1 VQSCPARSTPEEF
14 VDLAI
19 AAGVTVAKKVTGKRA
34 FPNSKYFV
42 GLGKLKELETLI
54 SECSADVIIFNNS
67 LTPSQERDLEA
78 ALSCR
83 VLDKTGLIL
92 DIFAQRAL
100 THEGKL
106 QVELAQLQ
114 HLSTRLIRGWTH
126 LKRQKGGI
134 GMRGPGETQLESDRR
149 LVRNRIAVLEKKLLK
164 VANQRAQGRNRRQK
178 SGTPL
183 VSLVGYTNAGKS
195 SIFNQITS
203 SDVLAKDMLFSTLD
217 PTLRVKSLYDFGD
230 VIFSDTV
237 GFIRD
242 LPHGLVEAFNSTLEE
257 VSSADLILHIIDLSK
272 EDYYEDIIQVRSV
285 LKEIN
290 ASDVPSI
297 FVYNKSDLLDD
308 PKAGIQRNK
317 KGVPEGITISAKC
330 QRDIEMLKNIVS
342 ERLSLKHITTN
353 VRLGICDLFLRSAFY
368 NINCVLSE
376 KSFDDGSLELTVR
389 LPQFRLNSIM
399 KKSRTK

>member
-1 VQSCPARSTPEEF
+1 M
-14 VDLAI
+14 AI

-42 GLGKLKELETLI
+42 GLGKLKELEILI
-54 SECSADVIIFNNS
+54 LECAADVIIFNNS

-217 PTLRVKSLYDFGD
+217 PTLRVKSLHDFGD

-257 VSSADLILHIIDLSK
+257 VSSADLILHIIDVSK
-272 EDYYEDIIQVRSV
+272 EDYYEDIIQVNSV

-317 KGVPEGITISAKC
+317 NGVPECITISAKC
-330 QRDIEMLKNIVS
+330 QRDIEMLKDIVS

-353 VRLGICDLFLRSAFY
+353 VRLGIRDLFLRSAFY

-376 KSFDDGSLELTVR
+376 KSFDDGSLELTVK
-389 LPQFRLNSIM
+389 LPKFRLHSII

>member
-1 VQSCPARSTPEEF
+1 M
-14 VDLAI
+14 DLAI

-42 GLGKLKELETLI
+42 GLGKLKELEILI
-54 SECSADVIIFNNS
+54 LECAADVIIFNNS

-203 SDVLAKDMLFSTLD
+203 SDVLSKDMLFSTLD
-217 PTLRVKSLYDFGD
+217 PTLRVKSLHDFGD

-272 EDYYEDIIQVRSV
+272 EDYYEDIIQVNSV

-290 ASDVPSI
+290 ASDVPCI
-297 FVYNKSDLLDD
+297 FVYNKRDLLDD

-317 KGVPEGITISAKC
+317 NGVPECITISAKC
-330 QRDIEMLKNIVS
+330 QRDIEMLKEIVS

-353 VRLGICDLFLRSAFY
+353 VRLGIRDLFLRSAFY

-376 KSFDDGSLELTVR
+376 KSFDDGSLEMTVK
-389 LPQFRLNSIM
+389 LPKFRLNSIM

>member
-1 VQSCPARSTPEEF
+1 MV
-14 VDLAI
+14 
-19 AAGVTVAKKVTGKRA
+19 
-34 FPNSKYFV
+34 
-42 GLGKLKELETLI
+42 
-54 SECSADVIIFNNS
+54 
-67 LTPSQERDLEA
+67 
-78 ALSCR
+78 
-83 VLDKTGLIL
+83 DKTGLIL

-217 PTLRVKSLYDFGD
+217 PTLRMKSLHECGD

-257 VSSADLILHIIDLSK
+257 VSSADLILHIIDVSK
-272 EDYYEDIIQVRSV
+272 EDYYEDIIQVNSV

-297 FVYNKSDLLDD
+297 FVYNKRDLLDD

-317 KGVPEGITISAKC
+317 NGVPECITISAKC
-330 QRDIEMLKNIVS
+330 QRDIEMLKDIVS

-353 VRLGICDLFLRSAFY
+353 VRLSIRDLFLRSAFY

-376 KSFDDGSLELTVR
+376 KSFDDGSLELTVK
-389 LPQFRLNSIM
+389 LPKFRLNSIM

>member
-1 VQSCPARSTPEEF
+1 M
-14 VDLAI
+14 
-19 AAGVTVAKKVTGKRA
+19 AKKVTGKRA

-42 GLGKLKELETLI
+42 GLGKLKELEILI
-54 SECSADVIIFNNS
+54 LECAADVIIFNNS

-217 PTLRVKSLYDFGD
+217 PTLRVKSLHDFGD

-257 VSSADLILHIIDLSK
+257 VSSADLILHIIDVSK
-272 EDYYEDIIQVRSV
+272 EDYYEDIIQVNSV

-317 KGVPEGITISAKC
+317 SGVPECITISAKC
-330 QRDIEMLKNIVS
+330 QRDIEMLKDIVS

-353 VRLGICDLFLRSAFY
+353 VRLGIRDLYLRSAFY

-376 KSFDDGSLELTVR
+376 KSFDDGSLELTVK
-389 LPQFRLNSIM
+389 LPKFRLHSIM

>member
-1 VQSCPARSTPEEF
+1 M
-14 VDLAI
+14 DLAI

-42 GLGKLKELETLI
+42 GLGKLRELEILI
-54 SECSADVIIFNNS
+54 LECAADVIIFNNS

-217 PTLRVKSLYDFGD
+217 PTLRVKSLHDFGD
-230 VIFSDTV
+230 VIFSATV

-257 VSSADLILHIIDLSK
+257 VSSADLILHIIDVSK
-272 EDYYEDIIQVRSV
+272 EDYYEDIIQVNSV

-297 FVYNKSDLLDD
+297 FVYNKRDLLDD

-317 KGVPEGITISAKC
+317 NGVPECITISAKC
-330 QRDIEMLKNIVS
+330 QRDIEMLKDIVS

-353 VRLGICDLFLRSAFY
+353 VRLGIRDLFLRSAFY

-376 KSFDDGSLELTVR
+376 KSFDDGSLELTVK
-389 LPQFRLNSIM
+389 LPSFRLNSIM
-399 KKSRTK
+399 KKSRTN

>member
-1 VQSCPARSTPEEF
+1 M
-14 VDLAI
+14 AI

-42 GLGKLKELETLI
+42 GLGKLKELEILI
-54 SECSADVIIFNNS
+54 LECAADVIIFNNS

-217 PTLRVKSLYDFGD
+217 PTLRVKSLHDFGD

-257 VSSADLILHIIDLSK
+257 VSSADLILHIIDVSK
-272 EDYYEDIIQVRSV
+272 EDYYEDIIQVNSV

-317 KGVPEGITISAKC
+317 NGVPECITISAKC
-330 QRDIEMLKNIVS
+330 QRDIEMLKDIVS

-353 VRLGICDLFLRSAFY
+353 VRLGIRDLFLRSAFY

-376 KSFDDGSLELTVR
+376 KSFDDGSLELTVK
-389 LPQFRLNSIM
+389 LPKFRLHSIM

>member
-1 VQSCPARSTPEEF
+1 M
-14 VDLAI
+14 
-19 AAGVTVAKKVTGKRA
+19 AKKVTGKRA

-42 GLGKLKELETLI
+42 GLGKLKELEILI
-54 SECSADVIIFNNS
+54 LECAADVIIFNNS

-217 PTLRVKSLYDFGD
+217 PTLRVKSLHDFGD

-257 VSSADLILHIIDLSK
+257 VSSADLILHIIDVSK
-272 EDYYEDIIQVRSV
+272 EDYYEDIIQVNSV

-297 FVYNKSDLLDD
+297 FVYNKRDLLDD

-317 KGVPEGITISAKC
+317 NGVPDCITMSAKC
-330 QRDIEMLKNIVS
+330 QRDIEMLKDIVS

-353 VRLGICDLFLRSAFY
+353 VRLGIRDLFLRSAFY

-376 KSFDDGSLELTVR
+376 KIFDDGSLELTVK
-389 LPQFRLNSIM
+389 LPKFRLNSIM

>member
-1 VQSCPARSTPEEF
+1 M
-14 VDLAI
+14 
-19 AAGVTVAKKVTGKRA
+19 AKKVTGKRA

-42 GLGKLKELETLI
+42 GLGKLKELEILI
-54 SECSADVIIFNNS
+54 LECAADVIIFNNS
-67 LTPSQERDLEA
+67 LTPSQERDLEG

-217 PTLRVKSLYDFGD
+217 PTLRVKSLHDFGD

-257 VSSADLILHIIDLSK
+257 VSSADLILHIIDVSK
-272 EDYYEDIIQVRSV
+272 EDYYEDIIQVNSV

-297 FVYNKSDLLDD
+297 FVYNKRDLLDD
-308 PKAGIQRNK
+308 PKADIQRNK
-317 KGVPEGITISAKC
+317 NGVPECITISAKC
-330 QRDIEMLKNIVS
+330 QRDIEMLKDIVS

-353 VRLGICDLFLRSAFY
+353 VRLGIRDLFLRSAFY

-376 KSFDDGSLELTVR
+376 KSFDDGSLELTVK
-389 LPQFRLNSIM
+389 LPKFRLNSIM
-399 KKSRTK
+399 KKRKTQ

>member
-1 VQSCPARSTPEEF
+1 M
-14 VDLAI
+14 
-19 AAGVTVAKKVTGKRA
+19 AKKVTGKRA

-42 GLGKLKELETLI
+42 GLGKLKELEILI
-54 SECSADVIIFNNS
+54 LECAADVIIFNNS

-217 PTLRVKSLYDFGD
+217 PTLRVKSLHDFGD

-257 VSSADLILHIIDLSK
+257 VSSADLILHIIDVSK
-272 EDYYEDIIQVRSV
+272 EDYYEDIIQVNSV

-317 KGVPEGITISAKC
+317 NGVPECITISAKC
-330 QRDIEMLKNIVS
+330 QRDIEMLKDIVS

-353 VRLGICDLFLRSAFY
+353 VRLGIRDLFLRSAFY

-376 KSFDDGSLELTVR
+376 KSFDDGSLELTVK
-389 LPQFRLNSIM
+389 LPKFRLHSIM

>member
-1 VQSCPARSTPEEF
+1 M
-14 VDLAI
+14 
-19 AAGVTVAKKVTGKRA
+19 AKKVTGKRA

-42 GLGKLKELETLI
+42 GLGKLKELEILI
-54 SECSADVIIFNNS
+54 LECAADVIIFNNS

-217 PTLRVKSLYDFGD
+217 PTLRVKSLHDFGD

-257 VSSADLILHIIDLSK
+257 VSSADLILHIIDVSK
-272 EDYYEDIIQVRSV
+272 EDYYEDIIQVNSV

-297 FVYNKSDLLDD
+297 FVYNKRDLLDD

-317 KGVPEGITISAKC
+317 NGVPECITISAKC
-330 QRDIEMLKNIVS
+330 QRDIEMLKDIVS

-353 VRLGICDLFLRSAFY
+353 VRLGIRDLFLRSAFY

-376 KSFDDGSLELTVR
+376 KIFDDGSLELTVK
-389 LPQFRLNSIM
+389 LPKFRLHSIM

>member
-1 VQSCPARSTPEEF
+1 M
-14 VDLAI
+14 DLAI

-54 SECSADVIIFNNS
+54 LECSADVIIFNNS
-67 LTPSQERDLEA
+67 LTPSQERDLEV

-217 PTLRVKSLYDFGD
+217 PTLRVKSLNDFGD

-257 VSSADLILHIIDLSK
+257 VSSADLILHVIDLSK
-272 EDYYEDIIQVRSV
+272 EDYYEDIIQVNSV

-297 FVYNKSDLLDD
+297 FVYNKRDLLDD
-308 PKAGIQRNK
+308 PKAGIKRNK
-317 KGVPEGITISAKC
+317 NGVPECITISARC
-330 QRDIEMLKNIVS
+330 QRDVEMLKNIVS

-353 VRLGICDLFLRSAFY
+353 VRLGIRDLFLRSAFY

>member
-1 VQSCPARSTPEEF
+1 M
-14 VDLAI
+14 
-19 AAGVTVAKKVTGKRA
+19 AKKVTGKRA

-42 GLGKLKELETLI
+42 GLGKLKELEILI
-54 SECSADVIIFNNS
+54 LECAADVIIFNNS

-217 PTLRVKSLYDFGD
+217 PTLRVKSLHDFGD

-257 VSSADLILHIIDLSK
+257 VSSADLILHIIDVSK
-272 EDYYEDIIQVRSV
+272 EDYYEDIIQVNSV

-317 KGVPEGITISAKC
+317 NGVPECITISAKC
-330 QRDIEMLKNIVS
+330 QRDIEMLKDIVS

-353 VRLGICDLFLRSAFY
+353 VRLGIRDLFLRSAFY

-376 KSFDDGSLELTVR
+376 KSFDDGSLELTVK
-389 LPQFRLNSIM
+389 LPKFRLHSII

>member
-1 VQSCPARSTPEEF
+1 M
-14 VDLAI
+14 
-19 AAGVTVAKKVTGKRA
+19 AKKVTGKRA

-42 GLGKLKELETLI
+42 GLGKLKELEILI
-54 SECSADVIIFNNS
+54 LECAADVIIFNNS

-83 VLDKTGLIL
+83 VLDKAGLIL

-217 PTLRVKSLYDFGD
+217 PTLRVKSLHDFGD

-257 VSSADLILHIIDLSK
+257 VSSADLILHIIDVSK
-272 EDYYEDIIQVRSV
+272 EDYYEDINQVNSV

-297 FVYNKSDLLDD
+297 FVYNKRDLLDD

-317 KGVPEGITISAKC
+317 NGVPECITISAKC
-330 QRDIEMLKNIVS
+330 QRDIEMLKDIVS

-353 VRLGICDLFLRSAFY
+353 VRLGIRDLFLRSAFY

-376 KSFDDGSLELTVR
+376 KSFDDGSLELTVK
-389 LPQFRLNSIM
+389 LPKFRLNSIM

>member
-1 VQSCPARSTPEEF
+1 M
-14 VDLAI
+14 DLAI

-42 GLGKLKELETLI
+42 GLGKLKELEILI
-54 SECSADVIIFNNS
+54 LECSADVIIFNNS

-149 LVRNRIAVLEKKLLK
+149 LVRNRISVLEKKLLK
-164 VANQRAQGRNRRQK
+164 VANQRSQGRNRRQK

-217 PTLRVKSLYDFGD
+217 PTLRVKSLNDFGD

-272 EDYYEDIIQVRSV
+272 EDYYEDIIQVSSV

-297 FVYNKSDLLDD
+297 FVYNKRDLLDD
-308 PKAGIQRNK
+308 PKAGIQRNR
-317 KGVPEGITISAKC
+317 KGVAECITISAKC
-330 QRDIEMLKNIVS
+330 QQDIEMLKDIVS

-353 VRLGICDLFLRSAFY
+353 VRLSIRDLFLRSAFY

-376 KSFDDGSLELTVR
+376 KSFDDGSLELTVK
-389 LPQFRLNSIM
+389 LPTFRLNSIM

>member
-1 VQSCPARSTPEEF
+1 M
-14 VDLAI
+14 
-19 AAGVTVAKKVTGKRA
+19 AKKVTGKRA

-42 GLGKLKELETLI
+42 GLGKLKELEILI
-54 SECSADVIIFNNS
+54 LECAADVIIFNNS

-217 PTLRVKSLYDFGD
+217 PTLRVKSLHDFGD

-257 VSSADLILHIIDLSK
+257 VSSADLILHIIDVSK
-272 EDYYEDIIQVRSV
+272 EDYYEDINQVNSV

-297 FVYNKSDLLDD
+297 FVYNKRDLLDD

-317 KGVPEGITISAKC
+317 NGVPECITISAKC
-330 QRDIEMLKNIVS
+330 QRDIEMLKDIVS

-353 VRLGICDLFLRSAFY
+353 VRLGIRDLFLRSAFY

-376 KSFDDGSLELTVR
+376 KSFDDGSLELTVK
-389 LPQFRLNSIM
+389 LPKFRLHSIM

>member
-1 VQSCPARSTPEEF
+1 M
-14 VDLAI
+14 AI

-42 GLGKLKELETLI
+42 GLGKLKELEILI
-54 SECSADVIIFNNS
+54 LECAADVIIFNNS

-217 PTLRVKSLYDFGD
+217 PTLRVKSLNDFGD

-257 VSSADLILHIIDLSK
+257 VSSADLILHIIDVSK
-272 EDYYEDIIQVRSV
+272 EDYYEDIIQVNSV

-297 FVYNKSDLLDD
+297 FVYNKRDLLDD

-317 KGVPEGITISAKC
+317 NGVPECITISAKC
-330 QRDIEMLKNIVS
+330 QRDIEMLKDIVS

-353 VRLGICDLFLRSAFY
+353 VRLGIRDLFLRSAFY

-376 KSFDDGSLELTVR
+376 KSFDDGSLELTVK
-389 LPQFRLNSIM
+389 LPKFRLHSIM

>member
-1 VQSCPARSTPEEF
+1 M
-14 VDLAI
+14 DLAI

-42 GLGKLKELETLI
+42 GLGKLKELEILI
-54 SECSADVIIFNNS
+54 LECAADVIIFSNS
-67 LTPSQERDLEA
+67 LTPGQERDLEA

-217 PTLRVKSLYDFGD
+217 PTLRVKSLHDFGD

-257 VSSADLILHIIDLSK
+257 VSSADLILHIIDVSK
-272 EDYYEDIIQVRSV
+272 EDYYEDIIQVNSV

-297 FVYNKSDLLDD
+297 FVYNKRDLLDD

-317 KGVPEGITISAKC
+317 NGVPECITISAKC
-330 QRDIEMLKNIVS
+330 QKDIEMLKDVVS
-342 ERLSLKHITTN
+342 ERLSLRHITTN
-353 VRLGICDLFLRSAFY
+353 VRLGIRDLFLRSAFY

-376 KSFDDGSLELTVR
+376 KSFDDGSLELTVK
-389 LPQFRLNSIM
+389 LPKFRLHSIM